1 MRYKKKQKKK
11 SEQKAQRNKPLRSS
25 LPSLGTVDVVLVVA
39 AVVGSADLGGVTV
52 GAGVEVEVDDVDVT
66 VAVEIGGA
74 CAATPSFFPRD
85 AATAAANWASSDKSP
100 S

>member
-1 MRYKKKQKKK
+1 M
-11 SEQKAQRNKPLRSS
+11 
-25 LPSLGTVDVVLVVA
+25 DVVLVVA

-52 GAGVEVEVDDVDVT
+52 GAGVEVEVDVT